1 MQIGFVGLGKM
12 GKRMVEKLLL
22 GGHTVVVWNRTKSVV
37 DDFSFVVAEKKLA
50 DYLTSAESI
59 KSLVYKLQPPRI
71 IWLMLPA
78 GEATESV
85 IGELDRYIEKGDIL
99 IDGGNSYYKDT
110 EKRFRY
116 FQQKEIKFLGIG
128 VSGGIKAAETGYPL
142 MIGGD
147 ISGFNRIK
155 PLLETLIKPNGG
167 YEYFGEG
174 GAGHFVK
181 MVHNGIEYGMMQAI
195 GEGFGVLEKS
205 SYNIDLVKVA
215 KLWQRGTIITSFL
228 MECAKNALEKDPTL
242 SQIDGVIDA
251 TGEAEWTVL
260 QAKEE
265 GVPIENIEQALTFR
279 YRSKKDDNVRHSLAA
294 RLIAALRH
302 EFGGHSVQK
311 K

>member
-1 MQIGFVGLGKM
+1 MKIGFVGLGKM

-37 DDFSFVVAEKKLA
+37 DEFSLVVAEKKLA
-50 DYLTSAESI
+50 DSFTSAEGI

-85 IGELDRYIEKGDIL
+85 IRELDKYIEKGDIL

-116 FQQKEIKFLGIG
+116 FQQKEIRYLGIG
-128 VSGGIKAAETGYPL
+128 VSGGIKAAKTGYPM

-155 PLLETLIKPNGG
+155 PLLETLIKPHGG

-205 SYNIDLVKVA
+205 PYNFDLVKVA
-215 KLWQRGTIITSFL
+215 KLWQRGTIITSYL
-228 MECAKNALEKDPTL
+228 MECARNALEKDPTL
-242 SQIDGVIDA
+242 SKIDGVIDT

-265 GVPIENIEQALTFR
+265 RVPIENIEQALTFR
-279 YRSKKDDNVRHSLAA
+279 YRSKIEDDVRHSLAA
-294 RLIAALRH
+294 RMIAALRH
-302 EFGGHSVQK
+302 EFGGHTVHK

>member
-1 MQIGFVGLGKM
+1 MKIGFVGLGKM
-12 GKRMVEKLLL
+12 GKGMVEKLLW
-22 GGHTVVVWNRTKSVV
+22 GGHTVVAWNRTRSVV
-37 DDFSFVVAEKKLA
+37 DEFRLVVAKKKLA
-50 DYLTSAESI
+50 DYFGTAEEI
-59 KSLVYKLQPPRI
+59 KDLVYNLQSPRI
-71 IWLMLPA
+71 IWIMLPA

-85 IGELDRYIEKGDIL
+85 IRELDKYIEKGDIL
-99 IDGGNSYYKDT
+99 VDGGNAYYQDT
-110 EKRFRY
+110 EKRYKY
-116 FQQKEIKFLGIG
+116 FQEKGIRYLGIG
-128 VSGGIKAAETGYPL
+128 VSGGITAAKNGYPL

-147 ISGFNRIK
+147 RLGFHRIK
-155 PLLETLIKPNGG
+155 PLLETLIKPHGG

-205 SYNIDLVKVA
+205 PYNFDLVKVA

-251 TGEAEWTVL
+251 TGEAEWTVS
-260 QAKEE
+260 QAKAE
-265 GVPIENIEQALTFR
+265 GVPIENIEQALVFR
-279 YRSKKDDNVRHSLAA
+279 HRSKIEDNVRHSLAA
-294 RLIAALRH
+294 RMIAALRH
-302 EFGGHSVQK
+302 EFGGHRVQK